1 MGEECSFPFIPFLDS
16 EVVVPPADV
25 YDCKLGAST
34 EVVDDLGN
42 EGGYVPILLHPFVY
56 GLIVLY
62 WSEFSI
68 LLLHKEEI
76 GCIRGFGYVDC
87 SPFEMF
93 LYKFVHLT
101 LFFLG
106 EWE

>member
-1 MGEECSFPFIPFLDS
+1 MGEECSFPFILFLDS
-16 EVVVPPADV
+16 DVVVPPVDV
-25 YDCKLGAST
+25 YSCKLGAPA

-42 EGGYVPILLHPFVY
+42 ERGYVSILLCPFVY

-76 GCIRGFGYVDC
+76 GCIGGFRYMDH

-93 LYKFVHLT
+93 LYKFVHFA